1 METVK
6 IEINVDKTMA
16 IKAGKSTYGH
26 QIVVLS
32 DADLAQFNA
41 EERELLAACP
51 FKSDMKILELRTQ
64 DSRVGYMVSP
74 PPVAEATPDA
84 VRYQLIGLE
93 KNILDEV
100 ESIQR
105 QHDENL
111 AAWVEEVKAAR
122 LDRCYN
128 IHTTWLKYDLVVP
141 GYLPKVNKSE
151 LLVHP
156 ALAEKWAEAAKAAQS
171 TIDRLAKEQEEKK
184 ERDAAAEAEKAR
196 KESDRIAQLT
206 TWVKEHGTESQL
218 KRQERGLLPESE
230 ILAAIRAQ
238 VFAPLADWPT
248 YEKLTN
254 REIWA
259 AYDVDEEDEPEV
271 TYDVWLAED
280 LTAEEFE
287 RLEEAER
294 LIPGCK
300 AEVFVHRGRLDRTSE
315 DEDEECQIIRK
326 SLKVTVTLGEI
337 TIGRRFAL

>member
-6 IEINVDKTMA
+6 IEINVDKSMA

-238 VFAPLADWPT
+238 VFAPLAD
-248 YEKLTN
+248 
-254 REIWA
+254 
-259 AYDVDEEDEPEV
+259 
-271 TYDVWLAED
+271 
-280 LTAEEFE
+280 
-287 RLEEAER
+287 
-294 LIPGCK
+294 
-300 AEVFVHRGRLDRTSE
+300 
-315 DEDEECQIIRK
+315 
-326 SLKVTVTLGEI
+326 
-337 TIGRRFAL
+337 